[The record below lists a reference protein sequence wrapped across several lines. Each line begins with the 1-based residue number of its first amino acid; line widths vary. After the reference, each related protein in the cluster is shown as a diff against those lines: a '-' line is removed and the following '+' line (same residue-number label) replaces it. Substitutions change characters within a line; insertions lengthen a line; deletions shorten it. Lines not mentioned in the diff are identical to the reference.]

1 MRQQLTLLENPT
13 IHGGG
18 DIEENI
24 FSPLEGGIQNSVPSS
39 RVYFFG
45 GTTASLQALAIRI
58 FTTVLAGILI
68 CSPVAGLNPIRAF
81 RLERTSLPIPGNV
94 KTPAF
99 LVSAMARAAT
109 SSSIIAAAF
118 LGTSNLP
125 AKWETIWDLVIGF

>member
-39 RVYFFG
+39 RFYFFG
-45 GTTASLQALAIRI
+45 GTMASLQALATRI

-68 CSPVAGLNPIRAF
+68 CSPVAGLNPLRAL
-81 RLERTSLPIPGNV
+81 RLERTSLPMPGRV
-94 KTPAF
+94 KTPTF
-99 LVSAMARAAT
+99 FVSAIASPAT
-109 SSSIIAAAF
+109 SSIISPASFF
-118 LGTSNLP
+118 LSPNFS
-125 AKWETIWDLVIGF
+125 AK